1 MLQGIKDMFPVILI
15 LAIWICLSI
24 ALSLFCNCD
33 ISTCDRS
40 GVICDWPRAQDGIP
54 SKILLASLLIVAL
67 EFLVGILGVL
77 FVAMVLLYEK
87 IFHRTIT
94 GIKPNGDQ
102 QEPIGRFV
110 IKPFNRISMV

>member
-1 MLQGIKDMFPVILI
+1 MNLLQGIKDMFPLILI

-40 GVICDWPRAQDGIP
+40 GVICDWPKDGIP
-54 SKILLASLLIVAL
+54 SKIFLASLLIVAL

-77 FVAMVLLYEK
+77 FLAMVLLYEK